1 MNGDSNNALVAIVS
15 GLSEALGSAD
25 FQIVRLV
32 FLSTIAA
39 MVAIDLTRTLAW
51 IVSTVRKTIVL
62 NLPPLPEIWWLFG
75 WMHRE
80 EYERRAYPALRA
92 LERAAHR
99 IENVIRRRGNNV

>member
-62 NLPPLPEIWWLFG
+62 NLPPLPEIWCLLG
-75 WMHRE
+75 WMSRE
-80 EYERRAYPALRA
+80 EYDHRAYPWMRA
-92 LERAAHR
+92 LERVGYR
-99 IENVIRRRGNNV
+99 IREAIERRPHG